1 MKKVIKIKTEEY
13 LERFRKNRGGI
24 KSLKW
29 NSYSSAALRYVNL
42 LRDIDFHNKS
52 ILDVGCGFGDIIPY
66 LFSMNS
72 CSFSYTG
79 IDMMSVFVEEAK
91 RRYPEFKFLNGDYFL
106 KPLEK
111 KFDII
116 ICCGALNSNF
126 RNAIDY
132 RKKAIKTMFEKC
144 NIALTFNMAGGINIS
159 NQKSSKIYYVN
170 SRTILDFC
178 LALSKKIIFKQHYHS
193 KDFTIV
199 MYK

>member
-1 MKKVIKIKTEEY
+1 MRKVIKIKTEEY
-13 LERFRKNRGGI
+13 LEKFRKNKGGI

-29 NSYSSAALRYVNL
+29 NFYSSAALRYVNL

-66 LFSMNS
+66 LFSMHS
-72 CSFSYTG
+72 HFFSYTG
-79 IDMMSVFVEEAK
+79 IDMVPVFIKEAK

-106 KPLEK
+106 KPLEE

-144 NIALTFNMAGGINIS
+144 NIALAFNMAGGINIS
-159 NQKSSKIYYVN
+159 NQKSSKVYYAN
-170 SRTILDFC
+170 SIEILNFC
-178 LALSKKIIFKQHYHS
+178 INLSPKIIFKQHYHK
-193 KDFTIV
+193 KDFTIILF
-199 MYK
+199 K